1 MKVESET
8 IIFYSKPDSES
19 FTDVTFKQN
28 LVETSYIDLIG
39 LTSPQIILMTWES
52 LVYRHHHLLISIK
65 TGTNAKTKQKGCV
78 TSPLEDWTDE
88 ATIAWKKT
96 YFANVKKRKK
106 TKVNHF
112 ACCTGQGLSIWIHF
126 YPIEK
131 FSLNWSLVKK
141 IS

>member
-1 MKVESET
+1 M
-8 IIFYSKPDSES
+8 
-19 FTDVTFKQN
+19 
-28 LVETSYIDLIG
+28 
-39 LTSPQIILMTWES
+39 
-52 LVYRHHHLLISIK
+52 
-65 TGTNAKTKQKGCV
+65 

-112 ACCTGQGLSIWIHF
+112 ACCTGQGLSIRIHF

-131 FSLNWSLVKK
+131 FLVKLIPTIEDFLEHTSEIEVTPK
-141 IS
+141 KTPPPSYSETYSNYCLHEKA